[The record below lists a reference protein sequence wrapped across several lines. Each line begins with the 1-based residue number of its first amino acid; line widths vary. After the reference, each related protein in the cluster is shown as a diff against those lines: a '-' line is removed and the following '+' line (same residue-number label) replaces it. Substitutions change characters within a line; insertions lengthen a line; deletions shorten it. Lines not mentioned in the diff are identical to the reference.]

1 MQVLMVPQHCGG
13 QNVAHGQQQSPKA
26 VAHKAA
32 LTKPKVASHHIY
44 QTTHNWKSTL
54 GNFYHFVL
62 DMEALEYTNL
72 SIMQLWSMPHVHTW
86 ILWTNAQVSGSTK
99 HNKALHLIKVL
110 QWLANNCLTATGK
123 AAQEGIKQSLKKLH
137 QFSENS
143 KQQYLHAVSKAMD
156 KEKLINSGA
165 ALHKSE
171 QPAFILW
178 LLQHISKCAEFFLP
192 ELSSSSDD
200 NGQAVVSSHSCSRIQ
215 QVHSLSLSLS
225 HTHTHTHWYLFCK
238 LCSCILET
246 NHHFVAHFTN
256 KKKTDT
262 GLAVLACL

>member
-1 MQVLMVPQHCGG
+1 MQVLVLPG

-26 VAHKAA
+26 VARKAA
-32 LTKPKVASHHIY
+32 LTKPKVASRHIY

-72 SIMQLWSMPHVHTW
+72 SITQLWSMLHVHAW
-86 ILWTNAQVSGSTK
+86 ILWTDAQVSGSTK

-110 QWLANNCLTATGK
+110 QWLADDCLTATGK

-137 QFSENS
+137 RFSENG
-143 KQQYLHAVSKAMD
+143 KQQYLHAVGKAMD
-156 KEKLINSGA
+156 EEKLINLGA
-165 ALHKSE
+165 MLHESE

-192 ELSSSSDD
+192 ESSSSSSDN
-200 NGQAVVSSHSCSRIQ
+200 NGQAVVSSHSCSGIHQ
-215 QVHSLSLSLS
+215 QVHS
-225 HTHTHTHWYLFCK
+225 HTHW
-238 LCSCILET
+238 
-246 NHHFVAHFTN
+246 
-256 KKKTDT
+256 
-262 GLAVLACL
+262 